1 MTMLSSR
8 NAVGNDFKRIIGWM
22 EEGKVDTRPWIT
34 HRATFDDVAEQF
46 PAWREPGTGVVKAVL
61 QM

>member
-1 MTMLSSR
+1 
-8 NAVGNDFKRIIGWM
+8 M